1 MQRRLTP
8 ELMDAPDVPREE
20 LADAL
25 RYLRWVNRR
34 LGGTR
39 ALISRLERWSK
50 DWPKDRPITVL
61 DVATG
66 SADIPLAAVA
76 WGRSRGFDVRVTGV
90 DNHEATIDLA
100 RAHVAHE
107 PAITIERVDALRLR
121 DRFAVGSFDY
131 VHAALFLHHLSD
143 VRALTVLA
151 SMGKIARAGVVWS
164 DLVRSRLH
172 RAAVQVACIGQP
184 EIVRHDARVS
194 FEAGFTRREAMDMA
208 RRCDLPNVRYRHV
221 PLWYRFTLTS
231 ESAGA
236 WRSVRTGG
244 DAGSAR

>member
-8 ELMDAPDVPREE
+8 ELMDAPDVPRDE

-25 RYLRWVNRR
+25 KYLRWVNRR
-34 LGGTR
+34 LGGTS
-39 ALISRLERWSK
+39 ALISNLHRWSK
-50 DWPKDRPITVL
+50 HWPKDRPITLL

-76 WGRSRGFDVRVTGV
+76 WARSRGFDLRVTGV

-100 RAHVAHE
+100 RQHVAHE
-107 PAITIERVDALRLR
+107 PAITIEHVDALRLR
-121 DRFAVGSFDY
+121 ERFTPASFDY

-143 VRALTVLA
+143 IRALTVLA
-151 SMGKIARAGVVWS
+151 SMGTLARAGVIWS

-172 RAAVQVACIGQP
+172 RAAVQIACLGQP
-184 EIVRHDARVS
+184 GIVQHDARVS
-194 FEAGFTRREAMDMA
+194 FEAGFTRAEALDMA
-208 RRCDLPNVRYRHV
+208 QRCELPNARYHHF

-231 ESAGA
+231 HSPGA
-236 WRSVRTGG
+236 WPTSTPTRRHSSR
-244 DAGSAR
+244 